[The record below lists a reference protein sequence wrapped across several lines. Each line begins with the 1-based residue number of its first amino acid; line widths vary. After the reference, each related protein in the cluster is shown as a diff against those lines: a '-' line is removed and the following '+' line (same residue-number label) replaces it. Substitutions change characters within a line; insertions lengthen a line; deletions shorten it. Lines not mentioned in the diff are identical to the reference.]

1 MVASPARSSTRDRGQ
16 ATVEFAIALPAVA
29 ILVLG
34 IVQLVVVVRD
44 QLAVELAAREAARAA
59 SVSAAPAAAADRA
72 AHEAI
77 ALRPLAIDT
86 QVAAHQVT
94 VVVRFDSATDVALVG
109 RFIGDVT
116 VEAAVTMRTEPP
128 P

>member
-1 MVASPARSSTRDRGQ
+1 LARGDRGQ
-16 ATVEFAIALPAVA
+16 ATVEFAIALPVVA

-59 SVSAAPAAAADRA
+59 SVSAAPATAAARA
-72 AHEAI
+72 AHEAT
-77 ALRPLAIDT
+77 ALRPLDVDT
-86 QVAAHQVT
+86 QVAAGRVT
-94 VVVRFDSATDVALVG
+94 VIVRFDSATDVALVG
-109 RFIGDVT
+109 GFIGDVT
-116 VEAAVTMRTEPP
+116 IEAAVTMSREPP